1 VFPNTNSLT
10 KLLLMER
17 QRKKTMKYFHML
29 QGVFQLM
36 SKLLIYR
43 EMLMSWMMSLE
54 DAKYST
60 SQCEYINYGGF
71 QIFDKYSCQIFD
83 KYGYQISTFVASKS
97 FTKER

>member
-1 VFPNTNSLT
+1 
-10 KLLLMER
+10 
-17 QRKKTMKYFHML
+17 
-29 QGVFQLM
+29 
-36 SKLLIYR
+36 
-43 EMLMSWMMSLE
+43 MSWMMSLE

-60 SQCEYINYGGF
+60 SQCEYIKYGGF